1 MKASRSLISGVVL
14 SFGMIRTDGYSMMQP
29 PTAKTETNSRRS
41 FLAVVPTVMAASAA
55 PALALDIDSFMQKE
69 LDNET
74 CDDRTSK
81 KCKPKLTEDE
91 ALCRFG
97 QPSKR
102 TGEACLRAKMSTKR
116 PNGVDAFGSVDRGD
130 FVKCKPNYVDDPER
144 PGMLVNVWKCE

>member
-1 MKASRSLISGVVL
+1 
-14 SFGMIRTDGYSMMQP
+14 
-29 PTAKTETNSRRS
+29 
-41 FLAVVPTVMAASAA
+41 
-55 PALALDIDSFMQKE
+55 MQKE

-81 KCKPKLTEDE
+81 KCKPKLSEDE

-144 PGMLVNVWKCE
+144 KGMLKNVWKCE